1 MKKFK
6 FLLVILAI
14 MTFCGCGKTK
24 STNII
29 EKFKDKVN
37 STKSYQIVGSMEIV
51 SNEETFT
58 YDVNVDYKY
67 DEFYKVTLL
76 NKTNDHEQVIL
87 KDGESVYVVTP
98 ALNQKFQ
105 NFKVNGL
112 PTAVKV
118 IY

>member
-37 STKSYQIVGSMEIV
+37 STKSYQVVGTMEIV
-51 SNEETFT
+51 SNEETIT
-58 YDVNVDYKY
+58 YDVNEDYKY
-67 DEFYKVTLL
+67 Y
-76 NKTNDHEQVIL
+76 
-87 KDGESVYVVTP
+87 
-98 ALNQKFQ
+98 
-105 NFKVNGL
+105 
-112 PTAVKV
+112 
-118 IY
+118 